1 MSSENE
7 VADLPSGS
15 VLGLPIARLKVASGE
30 SRGRAD
36 MTRKLY
42 CGNLLWQSSLTLL
55 VSVAVCDLA
64 HV

>member
-30 SRGRAD
+30 TRGACRYD
-36 MTRKLY
+36 KET
-42 CGNLLWQSSLTLL
+42 LLWQSSLTLL
-55 VSVAVCDLA
+55 VYCWFTQQ
-64 HV
+64 